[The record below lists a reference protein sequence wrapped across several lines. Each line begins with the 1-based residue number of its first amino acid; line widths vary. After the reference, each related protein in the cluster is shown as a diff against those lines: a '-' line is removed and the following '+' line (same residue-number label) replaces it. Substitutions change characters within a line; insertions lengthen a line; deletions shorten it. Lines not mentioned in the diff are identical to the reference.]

1 MYRYKDT
8 NYREITSRDMLDS
21 YIYSISSVFKKAEK
35 VSGWDNIIVQHYYS
49 IKITLV
55 LWHEFLIRL
64 FSKDCSMYILYDI
77 KSCT

>member
-8 NYREITSRDMLDS
+8 NYREITSRDMLDT
-21 YIYSISSVFKKAEK
+21 YIYPISSVFKKAEK

-55 LWHEFLIRL
+55 LWHAFFIRL
-64 FSKDCSMYILYDI
+64 FSKKDCSMYI
-77 KSCT
+77 S